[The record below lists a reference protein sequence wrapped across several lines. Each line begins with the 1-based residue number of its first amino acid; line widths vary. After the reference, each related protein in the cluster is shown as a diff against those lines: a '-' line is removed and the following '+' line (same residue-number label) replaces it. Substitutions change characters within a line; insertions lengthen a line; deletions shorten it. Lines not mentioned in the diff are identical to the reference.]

1 MIEKNF
7 EKIGVLWNTVTKI
20 KELYQNPEFGKKEEE
35 EKDADILNQNEIQV
49 DSKRESSQ

>member
-20 KELYQNPEFGKKEEE
+20 KELYQNPEFRKKEKE
-35 EKDADILNQNEIQV
+35 EKEAEV
-49 DSKRESSQ
+49 ES